1 MLKIL
6 TLTLASGLL
15 ASTQVAAQEIKQPPT
30 APPQNHNDAALRI
43 AEDGTLPRT
52 ASWEKPVQGS
62 KLARGV

>member
-30 APPQNHNDAALRI
+30 APPQKLNDAALRF
-43 AEDGTLPRT
+43 AEDGTLGWT
-52 ASWEKPVQGS
+52 ASWVTPFQGS